1 MDKLSTQSI
10 QTKKDQNWT
19 KNTKNEY
26 LPNMRPYRIAKYFL
40 GHKVNHFAKRKKK
53 QTNKQTKKQNKKQ
66 KKTTLPKKVKSS
78 DHYICVFRDN
88 ILHSA
93 LYKIKPS

>member
-26 LPNMRPYRIAKYFL
+26 LPNMRPNRIAKYFL
-40 GHKVNHFAKRKKK
+40 GHKVNHFAKRKTKQAKK
-53 QTNKQTKKQNKKQ
+53 KKKKKKK